1 MTNQEKHK
9 EEILD
14 LVISNACIGVDNETG
29 ELAACSSRG
38 GCAWCKFYDD
48 PAPCAKLR
56 KKWYNEEY
64 VEPKVDWL
72 KVPVD
77 TPILVCDHLTDY
89 WHKAYFAKYKDG
101 RVFAFENGRTSWSVD
116 QDSSLIEWKYAKLAE
131 SEENVE

>member
-1 MTNQEKHK
+1 MTNKEKYR

-14 LVISNACIGVDNETG
+14 LLISYARIGIDNKTG
-29 ELAACSSRG
+29 ELVACNSRD
-38 GCAWCKFYDD
+38 GCTWCKLNDG
-48 PAPCAKLR
+48 PLSCIKLR
-56 KKWYNEEY
+56 EKWLNEEY
-64 VEPKVDWL
+64 VEPKVDWS

-131 SEENVE
+131 SEEDK